1 MNRRNLSIVFL
12 LAFLVFNTKTFPSN
26 AQPSW
31 TIMIYAQAD
40 SILNNFAI
48 KNFNEMASVGS
59 NKNLNIIVQ
68 WNQPRQNGTWR
79 YKIDKNKMT
88 LISTGEQ
95 SEKQPAAQDLVD
107 FASFA
112 ATNYP
117 ADNYAFIF
125 WNHGVGILDPEWNG
139 LQQFSVNN
147 LQINPTVL
155 KQNPRIQI
163 DGITKFDRITKSFEI
178 HRGILFDTINRTYL
192 NNQGLSSA
200 LSFITKNILH
210 KKFAII
216 GMDACLMAMFE
227 VFYQIKDF
235 ADYSVS
241 SEEVELAQGW
251 NYTPFLHTLSQAPIT
266 TEQLAQNIVKTYE
279 DFYKDKTTFFTQS
292 AVNLTKLDFLKQ
304 NIDDFVQSV
313 HACKQ
318 IDRMR
323 IERAILRA
331 RNMCL
336 QFSTACYVDLHSF
349 YEELNKQLISLEFE
363 CTHFTPNTT
372 YPQNLPRTMLAT
384 RTQTNIN
391 FIQSED
397 YKNLK
402 QSISNGMQ
410 TINQIVVANVTSS
423 YLSSAKG
430 ISIYF
435 PQRSIDAS
443 YLKTRFANE
452 SLWVSF
458 LQDSIK

>member
-1 MNRRNLSIVFL
+1 
-12 LAFLVFNTKTFPSN
+12 
-26 AQPSW
+26 
-31 TIMIYAQAD
+31 MIYAQAD

-68 WNQPRQNGTWR
+68 WNQPRQNGIWR
-79 YKIDKNKMT
+79 YKIEKNKMT
-88 LISTGEQ
+88 LISSGNQ

-107 FASFA
+107 FANFA

-139 LQQFSVNN
+139 LQQFS
-147 LQINPTVL
+147 INPTVL

-163 DGITKFDRITKSFEI
+163 DGITKFDRITKSFNI
-178 HRGILFDTINRTYL
+178 HRGILFDTVNRTYL
-192 NNQGLSSA
+192 NNQGLTSA

-216 GMDACLMAMFE
+216 GMDACLMAMLE
-227 VFYQIKDF
+227 VFYQIKDY

-251 NYTPFLHTLSQAPIT
+251 NYTPFLHALSQAPIP
-266 TEQLAQNIVKTYE
+266 TEQLAQQIVKTFE
-279 DFYKDKTTFFTQS
+279 DLYKDKTNFFTQS
-292 AVNLTKLDFLKQ
+292 AVNLTQLDYLKQ
-304 NIDDFVQSV
+304 NIDNFVQSV

-349 YEELNKQLISLEFE
+349 YEELNKQLLSLEFE
-363 CTHFTPNTT
+363 LTHFTPNTT
-372 YPQNLPRTMLAT
+372 YPQNLPRTMLTT
-384 RTQTNIN
+384 RTQVNN
-391 FIQSED
+391 NLLNSEH
-397 YKNLK
+397 YKSLK
-402 QSISNGMQ
+402 QSINTGMQ
-410 TINQIVVANVTSS
+410 IINQIVVANVTSN